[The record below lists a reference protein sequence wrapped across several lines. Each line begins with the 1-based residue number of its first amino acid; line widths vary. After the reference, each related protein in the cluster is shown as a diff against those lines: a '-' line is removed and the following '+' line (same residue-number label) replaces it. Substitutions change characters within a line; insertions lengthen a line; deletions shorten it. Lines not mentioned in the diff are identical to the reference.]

1 MVDLVNH
8 LSQLVSMLTVATNEA
23 KTHLSAL
30 LQQVKKGE
38 TVIIAHGKKPVAKL
52 VPYDQTVSE
61 RPKVG
66 QVLDKPVHI
75 PDEAFAPL
83 TPGELHAWGLR

>member
-1 MVDLVNH
+1 
-8 LSQLVSMLTVATNEA
+8 MLTVATNEA

-52 VPYDQTVSE
+52 VAYEAGRTA

-66 QVLDKPVHI
+66 QMLDAPMHV

-83 TPGELHAWGLR
+83 NDPELRSWGLR

>member
-1 MVDLVNH
+1 
-8 LSQLVSMLTVATNEA
+8 MLTVATNEA

-30 LQQVKKGE
+30 LQQVKRGE

-52 VPYDQTVSE
+52 VAYDPATSA

-66 QVLDKPVHI
+66 QVLDKPLHI

-83 TPGELHAWGLR
+83 TPGELRSWGLR

>member
-1 MVDLVNH
+1 MLAF
-8 LSQLVSMLTVATNEA
+8 MLTVATNEA

-52 VPYDQTVSE
+52 VAYDIATSS

-75 PDEAFAPL
+75 PDEALAPL
-83 TPGELHAWGLR
+83 TPGELRSWGLR